1 MLRTLLFSL
10 LGIASF
16 NICAQ
21 YDRVEVFP
29 NLEGE
34 ELRQALVGDY
44 QPTSVLSYGD
54 ARDLLFG
61 DIDAVNDSLTC
72 VYTGLQVYISPALD
86 PTTTAF
92 AQDIN
97 TEHTFPRSK
106 GADEFTFGYSD
117 MHHLYPT
124 RVDANSARG
133 SLPFADIN
141 DSQTDEWFINNQSSG
156 NIPPESVRDN
166 YSEYRQNVAFE
177 PREIHKGNV
186 ARAYFYFY
194 TMYKSQADIA
204 DPTFFEIQRET
215 MCEWHFLDP
224 TDKAEWD
231 RSKNIAA
238 EQGNENPFVLDCQL
252 ARLYCDDIA
261 EACLTVSAEEEKHI
275 IPTLFISNDL
285 LTVKGHQKNSRVV
298 VFDSVGKQ
306 VAKAQLTTATDMIM
320 DLSHLVSGIYLVS
333 IIDAQNQMTTSKI
346 FK

>member
-1 MLRTLLFSL
+1 MKIIFVSFLLALSYNL
-10 LGIASF
+10 Y
-16 NICAQ
+16 AQ

-29 NLEGE
+29 NLEGN
-34 ELRQALVGDY
+34 ELRQALVDEY
-44 QPTSVLSYGD
+44 RPTSVLSYGD

-61 DIDAVNDSLTC
+61 DIDTVNDSLTC
-72 VYTGLQVYISPALD
+72 VYTGLQIYISPSLD

-92 AQDIN
+92 AQNIN

-106 GADEFTFGYSD
+106 GADEFTLGHSD
-117 MHHLYPT
+117 MHHLFAT

-133 SLPFADIN
+133 NLPFAEIN

-156 NIPPESVRDN
+156 NIPPENVRDN
-166 YSEYRQNVAFE
+166 YSEYLQNVAFE
-177 PREIHKGNV
+177 PRELHKGNV

-194 TMYKSQADIA
+194 TMYKAQADIA

-215 MCEWHFLDP
+215 MCQWHFQDP
-224 TDKAEWD
+224 IDKAEWD

-261 EACLTVSAEEEKHI
+261 EACLTVSSEEQKHI
-275 IPTLFISNDL
+275 IPTVHIANDL
-285 LTVKGHQKNSRVV
+285 LTIKGHIANSRVII
-298 VFDSVGKQ
+298 FDSIGKQ
-306 VAKAQLTTATDMIM
+306 VAKAELTTSSDMIM
-320 DLSHLVSGIYLVS
+320 NLSHLQSGIYLVS
-333 IIDAQNQMTTSKI
+333 IINSHNQVTTSKI